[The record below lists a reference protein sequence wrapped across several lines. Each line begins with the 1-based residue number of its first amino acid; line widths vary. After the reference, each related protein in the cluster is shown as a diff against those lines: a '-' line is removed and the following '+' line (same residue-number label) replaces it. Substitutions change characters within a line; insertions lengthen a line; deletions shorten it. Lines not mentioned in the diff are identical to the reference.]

1 MGDSTQDQ
9 LFQAMEKPGFYPHR
23 VPRIEKRETHI
34 SKVFL
39 TGKYVYK
46 IKKPMNLGFLDFST
60 LEKRHFYCDREIS
73 LNRRLTHD
81 IYLDVV
87 AITLHNGKYGL
98 GKEGRTVEYA
108 VRMRQLPDAS
118 SLQQMIKARK
128 ITTADMIDLGQ
139 KLARFY
145 LQAPESKGLK
155 PGNPWQNVLGACKEN
170 FRQTKSFCN
179 TLLDRETWETI
190 QGATISFLN
199 GRRSHFIHRFNAG
212 KFRDCHGDL
221 RTGHVYFTDK
231 GIQIID
237 CIEFNDRLRHIDVIC
252 DLAFLLMDLD
262 FHGEQGLGD
271 CLLNEFLELTDDTKA
286 FLMMAF
292 YKCYRAFV
300 RCKVNCIFLA
310 SNDLQSKERKKV
322 QRHALKYFDLS
333 YQYALQFSRPRIW
346 VICGMPATGKST
358 IAKALA
364 QILEIEPIRS
374 DLVRKEIFGL
384 KPHEKGGVLFEE
396 KIYSSTAGSLTYG
409 KLLCLAQQEIENGNS
424 VILDATFNR
433 AKHRENLLLLAK
445 DKGIKPVFIECT
457 ADEESIKE
465 RLLKRESTPSVSD
478 ARLDH
483 FEAFKIRSAPFAFDE
498 NARHIMV
505 DTTLPLDKCIRQILI
520 RAFRKKNNDQAQG
533 GNHV

>member
-1 MGDSTQDQ
+1 MGDKNQHKI
-9 LFQAMEKPGFYPHR
+9 FKAMEKPGFYPHP
-23 VPRIEKRETHI
+23 VQQIEIRDTHI

-39 TGKYVYK
+39 TGEYVYK
-46 IKKPMNLGFLDFST
+46 VKKPLDLGFLDFST
-60 LEKRHFYCDREIS
+60 LEKRRFYCDREIS

-87 AITLHNGKYGL
+87 AITLNNDKYGL
-98 GKEGRTVEYA
+98 GKGGRTEEYA
-108 VRMRQLPDAS
+108 VRMRQLPHAR

-128 ITTADMIDLGQ
+128 ITQADMADLGRQ
-139 KLARFY
+139 LAQFY
-145 LQAPESKGLK
+145 METPESKDLGVEA
-155 PGNPWQNVLGACKEN
+155 PWQNVFDACNEN
-170 FRQTKSFCN
+170 FRQTKHFCN

-190 QGATISFLN
+190 QGATISFLK
-199 GRRSHFIHRFNAG
+199 GHRTHFIHRFNAG

-237 CIEFNDRLRHIDVIC
+237 CIEFNDRLRHIDVIN

-271 CLLNEFLELTDDTKA
+271 CLLNAFLRQTDDTKA
-286 FLMMAF
+286 FLMMAL

-300 RCKVNCIFLA
+300 RCKVNCILLS
-310 SNDLQSKERKKV
+310 SNELQAKETATAKN
-322 QRHALKYFDLS
+322 HALKYLDLS

-346 VICGMPATGKST
+346 VVCGMPATGKST

-374 DLVRKEIFGL
+374 DRVRKKIFGL
-384 KPHEKGGVLFEE
+384 KPHESGGEVFEE
-396 KIYSSTAGSLTYG
+396 KIYSASAGSLTYG
-409 KLLCLAQQEIENGNS
+409 KLLCLAQQEIANGHS
-424 VILDATFNR
+424 VILDATFSR
-433 AKHRENLLLLAK
+433 AKHREHLISLAK
-445 DKGIKPVFIECT
+445 GKGIKPIFLECT
-457 ADEESIKE
+457 APEETIKE
-465 RLLKRESTPSVSD
+465 RLMGRESTPSISD

-483 FEAFKIRSAPFAFDE
+483 FESFKARYEPFACDE
-498 NARHIMV
+498 NARHILV

-520 RAFRKKNNDQAQG
+520 RAFRKEKNDPVQG
-533 GNHV
+533 GRYV